1 MAKFYRRRF
10 KRYQKRNAER
20 VVRGGISTI
29 GTGTQQ
35 IAYTFT
41 AREACLARSIKLDVG
56 VTTPGVQLAF
66 LMFWFWSKKDIMQTP
81 LRIPQ

>member
-10 KRYQKRNAER
+10 KRYQSAMQNALSE
-20 VVRGGISTI
+20 VVSAPSAQAHSRLPILS
-29 GTGTQQ
+29 Q
-35 IAYTFT
+35 
-41 AREACLARSIKLDVG
+41 REKHVSQEALSSMSALLHQ
-56 VTTPGVQLAF
+56 GVQLAF